1 VEFILV
7 VRGSL
12 GLHLGTDQYVLDAGD
27 SVYFDSSVPHAY
39 CRAAGRTCSAVVVTA
54 P

>member
-1 VEFILV
+1 V
-7 VRGSL
+7 
-12 GLHLGTDQYVLDAGD
+12 GTDEYILDAGD

-39 CRAAGRTCSAVVVTA
+39 RRAAGRSCSAVVVTA